1 MCFLMFSFIE
11 TSLIMVPSVEASI
24 FLEPVSLLVK
34 AAVLSVHIVAQT
46 ISCPN
51 QP

>member
-11 TSLIMVPSVEASI
+11 TSLIAVPRDKANI

-34 AAVLSVHIVAQT
+34 AVLPQ
-46 ISCPN
+46 
-51 QP
+51 